1 MSKLYVKE
9 FGPIKSGLSELGGW
23 LDFPKVTLFCGQQ
36 ASGKSSVAKLFSI
49 MSWMEKQI
57 YRDPELVLDETFFA
71 HAIEWHGIESY
82 LRPNTEI
89 RYRGELLH
97 FDFVEGKVSA
107 SQVFDTN
114 HLFVVPK
121 ISYMPAERNF
131 ASIVRNASRVEGLP
145 NPLVDMQVEFG
156 KARRFYQK
164 GYKLPANGFQFI
176 FDNEPWIIN
185 GNGEN
190 ASRTRL
196 DSASSGLQSMVPLL
210 LVSEYLAANL
220 MDDDFRS
227 MMGLF
232 YDSGS
237 AENKLRLEMRR
248 NEIMNNPD
256 LTSEQKRGR
265 LEQLVEPGKRFV
277 NIVEEPEQNLYPET
291 QCDLVTRLLVIAN
304 ARKGSSLIV
313 TTHSPYV
320 HNHLILVAQAAAV
333 LAKSGSDSDVAEKVS
348 KIIPNDACISGD
360 DMAIYELHGN
370 GSIHKLE
377 PINGLPSDDNPM
389 NRQLSLFNSR
399 FADILEAQDD

>member
-9 FGPIKSGLSELGGW
+9 FGPIKSGLSENGGW
-23 LDFPKVTLFCGQQ
+23 LEFPKVTLFCGQQ

-57 YRDPELVLDETFFA
+57 YRDPELVLDETFFY
-71 HAIEWHGIESY
+71 HAIAWHGIESY
-82 LRPNTEI
+82 LRSDTEI
-89 RYRGELLH
+89 RYRGDLLH
-97 FDFVEGKVSA
+97 FDFCGGKVSA
-107 SQVFDTN
+107 SQELNPN
-114 HLFVVPK
+114 HSFVVPK

-164 GYKLPANGFQFI
+164 GYKLPANGFQFV
-176 FDNEPWIIN
+176 FDNEPWIVN
-185 GNGEN
+185 GHGEN

-196 DSASSGLQSMVPLL
+196 ESASSGLQSMVPLL

-220 MDDDFRS
+220 VGEAFRS
-227 MMGLF
+227 MIGLF
-232 YDSGS
+232 FDSGS

-248 NEIMNNPD
+248 DEIMNNPD

-265 LEQLVEPGKRFV
+265 LEQLVEPGKRFI
-277 NIVEEPEQNLYPET
+277 NIVEEPEQNLYPAT
-291 QCDLVTRLLVIAN
+291 QCELVTRLLAIAN
-304 ARKGSSLIV
+304 AQEGNNLIV

-320 HNHLILVAQAAAV
+320 HNHLILVAQTAAV
-333 LAKSGSDSDVAEKVS
+333 LAKVGFDGDVARKLS
-348 KIIPNDACISGD
+348 KIIPIEACISGEA
-360 DMAIYELHGN
+360 MAIYELQGD
-370 GSIHKLE
+370 GSIRHLE
-377 PINGLPSDDNPM
+377 PIDGLPSDDNPM
-389 NRQLSLFNSR
+389 NRQLALFNST